1 MPHSPETIT
10 DCPVSIPRIAA
21 ASVVFLRATIP
32 AEHPSASIL
41 GEERM
46 GAGVAVTPDRV
57 LTAHYLVLGASTAEV
72 VGLDGRELR
81 VEKTSVDHES
91 GLALLSVEGAR
102 FEPARLRESD
112 ELAPGDPAF
121 LLTCTG
127 ERERRGASGHVTFVG
142 PFEAFWEYMLDRA
155 IMTTMVNPGL
165 AGGPILDGRGRVA
178 GIVSLGLAAVG
189 RYSLAIPMA
198 LFHER
203 RAILESEKPVPEAER
218 RAWIGFY
225 PQAHEDAVAVSGVVP
240 GGPADS
246 AGLQRGDLLVSLDG
260 HAVRSLR
267 QLYRALWRRAPG
279 EVVGLQVLREERIH
293 VIEIVAGDRYEFY
306 K

>member
-1 MPHSPETIT
+1 
-10 DCPVSIPRIAA
+10 
-21 ASVVFLRATIP
+21 VVFLRATIP
-32 AEHPSASIL
+32 AEHPSAPIL

-46 GAGVAVTPDRV
+46 GAGVAVTADRV

-81 VEKTSVDHES
+81 VERTSVDHES
-91 GLALLSVEGAR
+91 GLALLTVEGAR
-102 FEPARLRESD
+102 FEPARLRPSD
-112 ELAPGDPAF
+112 ELAPGEPVF

-165 AGGPILDGRGRVA
+165 AGGPVLDGRGRVA

-189 RYSLAIPMA
+189 RYSLAIPTA
-198 LFHER
+198 LFEER
-203 RAILESEKPVPEAER
+203 RALLESGRPVPESER

-225 PQAHEDAVAVSGVVP
+225 PQAHDDAVAVSGLVP

-260 HAVRSLR
+260 HAVSSLR

-279 EVVGLQVLREERIH
+279 DVVGLQVLREERIH

>member
-1 MPHSPETIT
+1 
-10 DCPVSIPRIAA
+10 
-21 ASVVFLRATIP
+21 VVFLRASIP

-46 GAGVAVTPDRV
+46 GAGVAVTPEQV

-72 VGLDGRELR
+72 VGLDGRER
-81 VEKTSVDHES
+81 RIERASIDHES
-91 GLALLSVEGAR
+91 GLALLTVEGAR
-102 FEPARLRESD
+102 FEPARLREEE
-112 ELAPGDPAF
+112 ELVPGDPVF

-127 ERERRGASGHVTFVG
+127 EKERRGASGHVSFVG

-178 GIVSLGLAAVG
+178 GIVSLGLGAVG
-189 RYSLAIPMA
+189 RYSLAIPTP

-203 RAILESEKPVPEAER
+203 RALLESGQGVPEGER
-218 RAWIGFY
+218 RAWVGFY
-225 PQAHEDAVAVSGVVP
+225 PQAQDDAVTVWGVVP

-260 HAVRSLR
+260 HAVHDLR
-267 QLYRALWRRAPG
+267 HLYRALWRKAPG
-279 EVVGLQVLREERIH
+279 EVVGMQVLREERIH
-293 VIEIVAGDRYEFY
+293 VVEVVAGDRDEFY